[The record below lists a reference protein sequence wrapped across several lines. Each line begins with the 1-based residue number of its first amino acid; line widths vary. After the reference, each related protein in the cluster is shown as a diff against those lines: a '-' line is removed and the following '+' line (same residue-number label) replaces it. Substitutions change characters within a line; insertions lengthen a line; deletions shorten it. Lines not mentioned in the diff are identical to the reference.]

1 MKLKNNNNK
10 AVQNLSMSAGSSMT
24 SPKYITRY
32 SVAVTLTSFSFN
44 TALLQPRDLF
54 ICANPSAC
62 RALSMALDRTGSKAL
77 LTSQALL
84 C

>member
-10 AVQNLSMSAGSSMT
+10 AVQNLSMSTGSSRT

-32 SVAVTLTSFSFN
+32 NVAVTLTSFSFN
-44 TALLQPRDLF
+44 AALLQPRDLF
-54 ICANPSAC
+54 ICANSWAC
-62 RALSMALDRTGSKAL
+62 RALSMALDRTGSNAL
-77 LTSQALL
+77 LTSQAHL